1 MLSREEALTLLDANG
16 VKDHLLQHCMA
27 SESVMKGLAEKFGE
41 DAELWGRTGLLHDI
55 DWPATE
61 AHPAQHGL
69 KGAELLQGKLPEEA
83 LQAIRAHNSELNGT
97 PVKTRFDV
105 ALRCGETVTGLVTA
119 AALVRPTGITGMQV
133 KSLKKKMKD
142 KAFAAGV
149 NRDIIRTCPDM
160 GLTLEDFLQTAI
172 DAMTKDA
179 AALGLLKERCRPSF
193 DFFSAPAREIIPDGR
208 CYSLM
213 TRRNQT

>member
-69 KGAELLQGKLPEEA
+69 KGAELLQVKLPEEA

-179 AALGLLKERCRPSF
+179 AALGLLKE
-193 DFFSAPAREIIPDGR
+193 
-208 CYSLM
+208 
-213 TRRNQT
+213 

>member
-119 AALVRPTGITGMQV
+119 AALVRLAQFRQLPDHLVLITGMQV

-179 AALGLLKERCRPSF
+179 AALGLLKE
-193 DFFSAPAREIIPDGR
+193 
-208 CYSLM
+208 
-213 TRRNQT
+213 

>member
-27 SESVMKGLAEKFGE
+27 SASVMKGLAEKFGE

-97 PVKTRFDV
+97 PVKRRFDV

-179 AALGLLKERCRPSF
+179 AALGLLKE
-193 DFFSAPAREIIPDGR
+193 
-208 CYSLM
+208 
-213 TRRNQT
+213 

>member
-1 MLSREEALTLLDANG
+1 M
-16 VKDHLLQHCMA
+16 
-27 SESVMKGLAEKFGE
+27 
-41 DAELWGRTGLLHDI
+41 
-55 DWPATE
+55 
-61 AHPAQHGL
+61 
-69 KGAELLQGKLPEEA
+69 
-83 LQAIRAHNSELNGT
+83 
-97 PVKTRFDV
+97 KTRFDV

-179 AALGLLKERCRPSF
+179 AALGLLKE
-193 DFFSAPAREIIPDGR
+193 
-208 CYSLM
+208 
-213 TRRNQT
+213 

>member
-1 MLSREEALTLLDANG
+1 
-16 VKDHLLQHCMA
+16 MA

-61 AHPAQHGL
+61 AHPEQHGL
-69 KGAELLQGKLPEEA
+69 KGAEILQGKLPEEA

-149 NRDIIRTCPDM
+149 SRDIIRTCPDM

-179 AALGLLKERCRPSF
+179 AALGLLK
-193 DFFSAPAREIIPDGR
+193 D
-208 CYSLM
+208 
-213 TRRNQT
+213 